1 MSSYIVV
8 AAGFMIY
15 YSWNNK
21 LAFKLKSC
29 FTFDKGNKQFVSYFF
44 ETIFLLNIIFII
56 VL

>member
-29 FTFDKGNKQFVSYFF
+29 FTFDKGNGQFVSYFF